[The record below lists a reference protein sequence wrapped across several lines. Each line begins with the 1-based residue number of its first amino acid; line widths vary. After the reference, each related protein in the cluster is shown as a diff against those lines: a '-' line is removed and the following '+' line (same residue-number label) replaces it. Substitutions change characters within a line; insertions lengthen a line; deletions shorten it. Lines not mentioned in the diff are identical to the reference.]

1 LHFDSAPLDAPA
13 AERCFARAFLFE
25 KEQVDMLSAYH
36 DQLINI
42 RRQLHQ
48 NPEEGWSEFTTTAF
62 LVTTLRGYGYD
73 VLTGRKVVAPEA
85 CLGREESVV
94 KAGLER
100 ARRNGVSEELL
111 SEMEELT
118 GCVAVLDTG
127 RPGPTL
133 AIRFDIDCVPVTE
146 CTDDTHV
153 PAKEGFISKNPG
165 FMHACGHDAHMSMGL
180 AVAHWVMDNKDKLSG
195 KIKILFQPAE
205 EGVRGAAGMAASGIL
220 DDCDYFLG
228 SHVAMSAKS
237 GEIATNLYG
246 YLCTTKLDVT
256 FHGKPAHAGACPQEG
271 RNALTAAANATVQMM
286 GISRH
291 SGGMTR
297 INIGQLIA
305 GEGRNVIPSKAVMKL
320 EVRGETGE
328 INQYMVDQVTN
339 ICKGIAMSF
348 GVTYEMRKMGEAV
361 DLTADQ
367 ELVDIL
373 NAAGRATP
381 GITVVDKALNFG
393 GSEDATILARRVQA
407 HGGKAAFFLWGSDRP
422 SGHHTSTFDI
432 KESDLD
438 PALEVWT
445 HIIPAIL
452 K

>member
-1 LHFDSAPLDAPA
+1 
-13 AERCFARAFLFE
+13 
-25 KEQVDMLSAYH
+25 MLSAYH

-62 LVTTLRGYGYD
+62 LVTTLRGYGYN

-373 NAAGRATP
+373 NASGRATP

>member
-1 LHFDSAPLDAPA
+1 
-13 AERCFARAFLFE
+13 
-25 KEQVDMLSAYH
+25 MLSAYH

-146 CTDDTHV
+146 CTDDAHV

-195 KIKILFQPAE
+195 IIKILFQPAE

>member
-1 LHFDSAPLDAPA
+1 
-13 AERCFARAFLFE
+13 
-25 KEQVDMLSAYH
+25 MLSAYH

-62 LVTTLRGYGYD
+62 LVTTLRGYGYN

-297 INIGQLIA
+297 INVGQLIA

-445 HIIPAIL
+445 HIIPAIM

>member
-1 LHFDSAPLDAPA
+1 
-13 AERCFARAFLFE
+13 
-25 KEQVDMLSAYH
+25 MLSAYH

-246 YLCTTKLDVT
+246 FLCTTKLDVT

-297 INIGQLIA
+297 INVGQLIA

>member
-1 LHFDSAPLDAPA
+1 
-13 AERCFARAFLFE
+13 
-25 KEQVDMLSAYH
+25 MLSAYH

-205 EGVRGAAGMAASGIL
+205 EGVRGAAGMAASGVL

-297 INIGQLIA
+297 INVGQLIA

-339 ICKGIAMSF
+339 ICKGISMSF

>member
-1 LHFDSAPLDAPA
+1 
-13 AERCFARAFLFE
+13 
-25 KEQVDMLSAYH
+25 MLSAYH

-73 VLTGRKVVAPEA
+73 VLLGRKVIDPEA

-146 CTDDTHV
+146 CTDETHV

-256 FHGKPAHAGACPQEG
+256 FHGKPAHAGACPQDSSSQAKAE
-271 RNALTAAANATVQMM
+271 TS
-286 GISRH
+286 SR
-291 SGGMTR
+291 
-297 INIGQLIA
+297 
-305 GEGRNVIPSKAVMKL
+305 
-320 EVRGETGE
+320 
-328 INQYMVDQVTN
+328 
-339 ICKGIAMSF
+339 
-348 GVTYEMRKMGEAV
+348 
-361 DLTADQ
+361 
-367 ELVDIL
+367 
-373 NAAGRATP
+373 
-381 GITVVDKALNFG
+381 
-393 GSEDATILARRVQA
+393 ARQ
-407 HGGKAAFFLWGSDRP
+407 S
-422 SGHHTSTFDI
+422 
-432 KESDLD
+432 
-438 PALEVWT
+438 
-445 HIIPAIL
+445 
-452 K
+452 

>member
-1 LHFDSAPLDAPA
+1 
-13 AERCFARAFLFE
+13 
-25 KEQVDMLSAYH
+25 MLSAYH

-62 LVTTLRGYGYD
+62 LVITLRGYGYD

-180 AVAHWVMDNKDKLSG
+180 AVAHWVMDNKDKFSG

-297 INIGQLIA
+297 INVGQLIA

>member
-1 LHFDSAPLDAPA
+1 MSDGL
-13 AERCFARAFLFE
+13 FARAAALSRFMTDTRRALHMIPEQSFREADTRRYLLSLFSDAECE
-25 KEQVDMLSAYH
+25 KRELSCGSVALFFDFGKENTAAFRCELDALPVNELNESAYKS
-36 DQLINI
+36 N
-42 RRQLHQ
+42 
-48 NPEEGWSEFTTTAF
+48 
-62 LVTTLRGYGYD
+62 
-73 VLTGRKVVAPEA
+73 RK
-85 CLGREESVV
+85 
-94 KAGLER
+94 
-100 ARRNGVSEELL
+100 
-111 SEMEELT
+111 
-118 GCVAVLDTG
+118 
-127 RPGPTL
+127 
-133 AIRFDIDCVPVTE
+133 
-146 CTDDTHV
+146 
-153 PAKEGFISKNPG
+153 G

-205 EGVRGAAGMAASGIL
+205 EGVRGAAGMAASGVL

-256 FHGKPAHAGACPQEG
+256 FHGKPAHAGACPQDG

-297 INIGQLIA
+297 INVGQLIA

-339 ICKGIAMSF
+339 ICKGVALGF

-422 SGHHTSTFDI
+422 SGHHTATFDI

-445 HIIPAIL
+445 HIIPSIL

>member
-1 LHFDSAPLDAPA
+1 
-13 AERCFARAFLFE
+13 
-25 KEQVDMLSAYH
+25 
-36 DQLINI
+36 
-42 RRQLHQ
+42 
-48 NPEEGWSEFTTTAF
+48 
-62 LVTTLRGYGYD
+62 
-73 VLTGRKVVAPEA
+73 
-85 CLGREESVV
+85 
-94 KAGLER
+94 
-100 ARRNGVSEELL
+100 
-111 SEMEELT
+111 
-118 GCVAVLDTG
+118 
-127 RPGPTL
+127 
-133 AIRFDIDCVPVTE
+133 
-146 CTDDTHV
+146 
-153 PAKEGFISKNPG
+153 
-165 FMHACGHDAHMSMGL
+165 
-180 AVAHWVMDNKDKLSG
+180 MDNKDKLSG

-205 EGVRGAAGMAASGIL
+205 EGVRGAAGMAASGVL

-256 FHGKPAHAGACPQEG
+256 FHGKPAHAGACPQDG
-271 RNALTAAANATVQMM
+271 RNALAAAANATVQMM

-297 INIGQLIA
+297 INVGQLIA

-339 ICKGIAMSF
+339 ICKGVALGF

-422 SGHHTSTFDI
+422 SGHHTATFDI

-445 HIIPAIL
+445 HIIPSIL

>member
-1 LHFDSAPLDAPA
+1 
-13 AERCFARAFLFE
+13 
-25 KEQVDMLSAYH
+25 M
-36 DQLINI
+36 
-42 RRQLHQ
+42 HQ

-297 INIGQLIA
+297 INVGQLIA

>member
-1 LHFDSAPLDAPA
+1 
-13 AERCFARAFLFE
+13 
-25 KEQVDMLSAYH
+25 MLSAYH
-36 DQLINI
+36 DQLVNI
-42 RRQLHQ
+42 RRQLHR

-62 LVTTLRGYGYD
+62 IINTLRGYGFE
-73 VLTGRKVVAPEA
+73 VLTGRKVVNPEN
-85 CLGREESVV
+85 CLGRDDAVV
-94 KAGLER
+94 QAGIER
-100 ARRNGVSEELL
+100 ARKNGVSEELL
-111 SEMEELT
+111 TEMEELT

-127 RPGPTL
+127 RPGSTL
-133 AIRFDIDCVPVTE
+133 AVRFDIDCVPVTE
-146 CTDDTHV
+146 STDASHF
-153 PAKEGFISKNPG
+153 PAVNGFVSENPG
-165 FMHACGHDAHMSMGL
+165 LMHACGHDAHMSVGL

-220 DDCDYFLG
+220 DDVDYFLG

-237 GEIATNLYG
+237 GELATNLYG

-256 FHGKPAHAGACPQEG
+256 FTGKPAHAGACPEDG
-271 RNALTAAANATVQMM
+271 RNALAAAANATVQML

-339 ICKGIAMSF
+339 ICEGICRSF
-348 GVTYEMRKMGEAV
+348 GVTYEARKMGEAV
-361 DLTADQ
+361 DLTADP
-367 ELVDIL
+367 ELVEIL
-373 NAAGRATP
+373 NTAGRSIE
-381 GITVVDKALNFG
+381 GLTVVDKALNFG
-393 GSEDATILARRVQA
+393 GSEDATILAKHVQS

-422 SGHHTSTFDI
+422 SGHHTATFDI
-432 KESDLD
+432 KEADMDTAVELWSK
-438 PALEVWT
+438 V
-445 HIIPAIL
+445 IPMIL

>member
-1 LHFDSAPLDAPA
+1 
-13 AERCFARAFLFE
+13 
-25 KEQVDMLSAYH
+25 MLSAYH

-62 LVTTLRGYGYD
+62 LITTLRGYGYD

>member
-1 LHFDSAPLDAPA
+1 
-13 AERCFARAFLFE
+13 
-25 KEQVDMLSAYH
+25 MTTAYH
-36 DQLINI
+36 DQLIEI
-42 RRQLHQ
+42 RRRLHQ

-62 LVTTLRGYGYD
+62 IVQTLRGYGYE
-73 VLTGRKVVAPEA
+73 VLLGRKVVDPDA

-94 KAGLER
+94 KAGIER

-111 SEMEELT
+111 AEMQELT

-133 AIRFDIDCVPVTE
+133 AVRFDIDCVPVTE
-146 CTDDTHV
+146 CTDETHI

-237 GEIATNLYG
+237 GELATNLYG
-246 YLCTTKLDVT
+246 YLCTTKFDVT
-256 FHGKPAHAGACPQEG
+256 FHGKPAHAGACPQDG
-271 RNALTAAANATVQMM
+271 RNALAAAANATVQML

-291 SGGMTR
+291 SEGMTR

-339 ICKGIAMSF
+339 ICKGVAMSF

-373 NAAGRATP
+373 NAAGRATE
-381 GITVVDKALNFG
+381 GVTVVDKALNFG

-422 SGHHTSTFDI
+422 SGHHTATFDI
-432 KESDLD
+432 NEKDLD
-438 PALEVWT
+438 TALEVWT
-445 HIIPAIL
+445 HIIPSIL

>member
-1 LHFDSAPLDAPA
+1 
-13 AERCFARAFLFE
+13 
-25 KEQVDMLSAYH
+25 MLSAYH

-195 KIKILFQPAE
+195 KTKILFQPAE

>member
-1 LHFDSAPLDAPA
+1 
-13 AERCFARAFLFE
+13 
-25 KEQVDMLSAYH
+25 MLSAYH

-48 NPEEGWSEFTTTAF
+48 NPEEGWSDFTTTAF

-297 INIGQLIA
+297 INVGQLIA

>member
-1 LHFDSAPLDAPA
+1 
-13 AERCFARAFLFE
+13 
-25 KEQVDMLSAYH
+25 MLSAYH

-94 KAGLER
+94 KAGLDR

-297 INIGQLIA
+297 INVGQLIA

>member
-1 LHFDSAPLDAPA
+1 
-13 AERCFARAFLFE
+13 
-25 KEQVDMLSAYH
+25 ML
-36 DQLINI
+36 
-42 RRQLHQ
+42 
-48 NPEEGWSEFTTTAF
+48 
-62 LVTTLRGYGYD
+62 VKTLREYGYE
-73 VLTGRKVVAPEA
+73 VLLGRKIVNPEA
-85 CLGREESVV
+85 CLGRSETVV
-94 KAGLER
+94 KAGIER
-100 ARRNGVSEELL
+100 ARQNGVSEELL
-111 SEMEELT
+111 EEMQELT

-133 AIRFDIDCVPVTE
+133 AVRFDIDCVPVTE
-146 CTDDTHV
+146 CSDETHL
-153 PAKEGFISKNPG
+153 PSKEGFISKNPG

-180 AVAHWVMDNKDKLSG
+180 AVAHWVMDNKDKLAG

-256 FHGKPAHAGACPQEG
+256 FHGKPAHAGACPQDG
-271 RNALTAAANATVQMM
+271 RNALAAAANAAVQML

-297 INIGQLIA
+297 INVGQLIA

-339 ICKGIAMSF
+339 ICKGVALSF
-348 GVTYEMRKMGEAV
+348 DVTYEMRKMGEAV

-373 NAAGRATP
+373 NAAGKATP

-422 SGHHTSTFDI
+422 SGHHTATFDV

-445 HIIPAIL
+445 HIIPSIM

>member
-1 LHFDSAPLDAPA
+1 
-13 AERCFARAFLFE
+13 
-25 KEQVDMLSAYH
+25 MLSAYH

-73 VLTGRKVVAPEA
+73 VLLGRKVIDPEA

-111 SEMEELT
+111 AEMEELT

-146 CTDDTHV
+146 CTDETHV

-205 EGVRGAAGMAASGIL
+205 EGVRGAAGMAASGVL

-256 FHGKPAHAGACPQEG
+256 FHGKPAHAGACPQDG
-271 RNALTAAANATVQMM
+271 RNALAAAANATVQMM

-297 INIGQLIA
+297 INVGQLIA

-328 INQYMVDQVTN
+328 INQYMFDQVTN
-339 ICKGIAMSF
+339 ICKGVALGF

>member
-1 LHFDSAPLDAPA
+1 
-13 AERCFARAFLFE
+13 
-25 KEQVDMLSAYH
+25 MLSAYH

-133 AIRFDIDCVPVTE
+133 AIRFDVDCVPVTE

-297 INIGQLIA
+297 INVGQLIA

>member
-1 LHFDSAPLDAPA
+1 
-13 AERCFARAFLFE
+13 
-25 KEQVDMLSAYH
+25 MLSAYH

-100 ARRNGVSEELL
+100 ARRNGVSDELL

>member
-1 LHFDSAPLDAPA
+1 
-13 AERCFARAFLFE
+13 
-25 KEQVDMLSAYH
+25 MLSAYH

-127 RPGPTL
+127 HPGPTL

-297 INIGQLIA
+297 INVGQLIA

-348 GVTYEMRKMGEAV
+348 GVTYEMGKMGEAV

>member
-1 LHFDSAPLDAPA
+1 
-13 AERCFARAFLFE
+13 
-25 KEQVDMLSAYH
+25 MLSAYH

-146 CTDDTHV
+146 CTDETHV

-205 EGVRGAAGMAASGIL
+205 EGVRGAAGMAASGVL

>member
-1 LHFDSAPLDAPA
+1 
-13 AERCFARAFLFE
+13 
-25 KEQVDMLSAYH
+25 MLSAYH
-36 DQLINI
+36 DQLVGI

-62 LVTTLRGYGYD
+62 LVNTLRGYGYE
-73 VLTGRKVVAPEA
+73 VLLGRKVVDPDA

-94 KAGLER
+94 KAGIER
-100 ARRNGVSEELL
+100 ARRNGVSEELF
-111 SEMEELT
+111 E
-118 GCVAVLDTG
+118 
-127 RPGPTL
+127 
-133 AIRFDIDCVPVTE
+133 
-146 CTDDTHV
+146 THI

-237 GEIATNLYG
+237 GELATNLYG
-246 YLCTTKLDVT
+246 YLCTTKFDVT
-256 FHGKPAHAGACPQEG
+256 FHGKPAHAGACPQDG
-271 RNALTAAANATVQMM
+271 RNALAAAANATVQML

-291 SGGMTR
+291 SEGMTR

-339 ICKGIAMSF
+339 ICKGVAMSF

-373 NAAGRATP
+373 NAAGRATE
-381 GITVVDKALNFG
+381 GVTVVDKALNFG

-422 SGHHTSTFDI
+422 SGHHTATFDI
-432 KESDLD
+432 NEKDLD
-438 PALEVWT
+438 TALEVWT
-445 HIIPAIL
+445 HIIPSIL

>member
-1 LHFDSAPLDAPA
+1 
-13 AERCFARAFLFE
+13 
-25 KEQVDMLSAYH
+25 MLSAYH

-228 SHVAMSAKS
+228 SHVATSAKS

-297 INIGQLIA
+297 INVGQLIA

>member
-1 LHFDSAPLDAPA
+1 
-13 AERCFARAFLFE
+13 
-25 KEQVDMLSAYH
+25 MLSAYH
-36 DQLINI
+36 DQLINF

-48 NPEEGWSEFTTTAF
+48 LPEEGWSEFTTTAL
-62 LVTTLRGYGYD
+62 LVKTLREYGYE
-73 VLTGRKVVAPEA
+73 VLLGRKIVNPEA
-85 CLGREESVV
+85 CLGRSETVV
-94 KAGLER
+94 KAGIER
-100 ARRNGVSEELL
+100 ARQNGVSEELL
-111 SEMEELT
+111 EEMQELT

-133 AIRFDIDCVPVTE
+133 AVRFDIDCVPVTE
-146 CTDDTHV
+146 CSDETHL
-153 PAKEGFISKNPG
+153 PAKEGFISQNPG

-256 FHGKPAHAGACPQEG
+256 FHGKPAHAGACPQDG
-271 RNALTAAANATVQMM
+271 RNALAAAANAAVQML

-297 INIGQLIA
+297 INVGQLIA

-339 ICKGIAMSF
+339 ICKGVALSF
-348 GVTYEMRKMGEAV
+348 DVTYEMRKMGEAV

-373 NAAGRATP
+373 NAAGKATP

-422 SGHHTSTFDI
+422 SGHHTATFDI

-445 HIIPAIL
+445 HIIPSIM

>member
-1 LHFDSAPLDAPA
+1 
-13 AERCFARAFLFE
+13 
-25 KEQVDMLSAYH
+25 MLSAYH

-48 NPEEGWSEFTTTAF
+48 NPEEGWSEVTTTAF
-62 LVTTLRGYGYD
+62 LVTTLRGYGYN

-85 CLGREESVV
+85 CLGREDSVV

>member
-1 LHFDSAPLDAPA
+1 
-13 AERCFARAFLFE
+13 
-25 KEQVDMLSAYH
+25 MLSAYH

-73 VLTGRKVVAPEA
+73 VLLGRKVIDPEA

-111 SEMEELT
+111 AEMEELT

-146 CTDDTHV
+146 CTDETHV

-205 EGVRGAAGMAASGIL
+205 EGVRGAAGMAASGVL

-246 YLCTTKLDVT
+246 HLCTTKLDVT
-256 FHGKPAHAGACPQEG
+256 FHGKPAHAGACPQDG

-297 INIGQLIA
+297 INVGQLIA

-339 ICKGIAMSF
+339 ICKGVALGF

-422 SGHHTSTFDI
+422 SGHHTATFDI

-445 HIIPAIL
+445 HIIPSIL

>member
-1 LHFDSAPLDAPA
+1 
-13 AERCFARAFLFE
+13 
-25 KEQVDMLSAYH
+25 MLSAYH

-62 LVTTLRGYGYD
+62 LVTTLRGYGYN

-220 DDCDYFLG
+220 DECDYFLG

-297 INIGQLIA
+297 INVGQLIA

>member
-1 LHFDSAPLDAPA
+1 
-13 AERCFARAFLFE
+13 
-25 KEQVDMLSAYH
+25 MLSAYH

-62 LVTTLRGYGYD
+62 LVTTLRGYGYN

-297 INIGQLIA
+297 INVGQLIA

-367 ELVDIL
+367 ELVNIL

>member
-1 LHFDSAPLDAPA
+1 
-13 AERCFARAFLFE
+13 
-25 KEQVDMLSAYH
+25 MLSAYH

-62 LVTTLRGYGYD
+62 LVDTLRGYGFE
-73 VLTGRKVVAPEA
+73 VLLGRKVVNPDA
-85 CLGREESVV
+85 CLGRAASVV
-94 KAGLER
+94 QAGIER
-100 ARRNGVSEELL
+100 ARKNGVSEQLL
-111 SEMEELT
+111 DEMQELT

-133 AIRFDIDCVPVTE
+133 AVRFDIDCIPVTE
-146 CTDDTHV
+146 CTDPSHL

-180 AVAHWVMDNKDKLSG
+180 AVAHWVMDNKDKLNG

-237 GEIATNLYG
+237 GELATNLYG

-271 RNALTAAANATVQMM
+271 RNALAAAANAAVQML

-291 SGGMTR
+291 AGGMTR
-297 INIGQLIA
+297 INVGQLIA

-339 ICKGIAMSF
+339 ICQGVALGF
-348 GVTYEMRKMGEAV
+348 GVSYEVEKMGEAV
-361 DLTADQ
+361 DLTADP
-367 ELVDIL
+367 ELVEVV

-381 GITVVDKALNFG
+381 GITVIDKPLNFG

-422 SGHHTSTFDI
+422 SGHHTATFDI
-432 KESDLD
+432 KESDMD

-445 HIIPAIL
+445 HIIPSIL

>member
-1 LHFDSAPLDAPA
+1 
-13 AERCFARAFLFE
+13 
-25 KEQVDMLSAYH
+25 MLSAYH

-373 NAAGRATP
+373 NTAGRATP

>member
-1 LHFDSAPLDAPA
+1 
-13 AERCFARAFLFE
+13 
-25 KEQVDMLSAYH
+25 MLSAYH

-339 ICKGIAMSF
+339 ICKGIGMSF

>member
-1 LHFDSAPLDAPA
+1 
-13 AERCFARAFLFE
+13 
-25 KEQVDMLSAYH
+25 MLSAYH

-297 INIGQLIA
+297 INVGQLIA

-328 INQYMVDQVTN
+328 INQYIVDQVTN